1 MKIQK
6 VCGIINF
13 ETGENIYYNNGKTAY
28 YYKNDF
34 VYTTQMGEGYLF
46 EGIKRI
52 NMISGEEENLIDIM
66 NKEDFYEQVRFSKD
80 DQNLVALERSNKR
93 IDIYDLES
101 KELKK
106 TFTCEDG
113 FIDNFDFVN
122 NYLYINIIKRVK
134 SDSYE
139 IENYIIKEKI

>member
-1 MKIQK
+1 
-6 VCGIINF
+6 
-13 ETGENIYYNNGKTAY
+13 
-28 YYKNDF
+28 
-34 VYTTQMGEGYLF
+34 MGEGYLF

-66 NKEDFYEQVRFSKD
+66 DKEDFYEQVCFSKD
-80 DQNLVALERSNKR
+80 DKNLVALERSNNR

-113 FIDNFDFVN
+113 LIDNFDFAN
-122 NYLYINIIKRVK
+122 NYLYISIIKRVE
-134 SDSYE
+134 SDFYDT
-139 IENYIIKEKI
+139 ENYIIRENI

>member
-6 VCGIINF
+6 VFGIINI
-13 ETGENIYYNNGKTAY
+13 ETGENIYYNSGKTAY

-46 EGIKRI
+46 EGVKRI
-52 NMISGEEENLIDIM
+52 NMLSGDEENLIDIM
-66 NKEDFYEQVRFSKD
+66 DKEDFYEQVRFSKED
-80 DQNLVALERSNKR
+80 NNLVALERSNNR
-93 IDIYDLES
+93 IDIYDLET

-106 TFTCEDG
+106 TFICEDE
-113 FIDNFDFVN
+113 FIGSYDFVN
-122 NYLYINIIKRVK
+122 NYLYINTIKRVE

-139 IENYIIKEKI
+139 IENYIIKKKI

>member
-1 MKIQK
+1 MA
-6 VCGIINF
+6 CGIINI
-13 ETGENIYYNNGKTAY
+13 ETGENVYYKNGKTAY
-28 YYKNDF
+28 YYKNNF

-52 NMISGEEENLIDIM
+52 NMLSGEEENLIDIM
-66 NKEDFYEQVRFSKD
+66 DKEDFYEQVRFSKD
-80 DQNLVALERSNKR
+80 DKNLVALERSNNR

-113 FIDNFDFVN
+113 LIDNFDFAN
-122 NYLYINIIKRVK
+122 NYLYISIIKRDE
-134 SDSYE
+134 SDFYDT
-139 IENYIIKEKI
+139 ENYIIREKIY

>member
-1 MKIQK
+1 MA
-6 VCGIINF
+6 CGIINI
-13 ETGENIYYNNGKTAY
+13 ETGENVYYKNGKTAY
-28 YYKNDF
+28 YYKNNF

-52 NMISGEEENLIDIM
+52 NMLSGEEENLIDIM
-66 NKEDFYEQVRFSKD
+66 DKEDFYEQVRFSKD
-80 DQNLVALERSNKR
+80 DKNLVALERSNNR

-113 FIDNFDFVN
+113 LIDNFDFVN
-122 NYLYINIIKRVK
+122 NYLYISIIKRDE
-134 SDSYE
+134 SDFYDT
-139 IENYIIKEKI
+139 ENYIIREKIY

>member
-1 MKIQK
+1 M

-34 VYTTQMGEGYLF
+34 VYTIQMGEGYLI

-52 NMISGEEENLIDIM
+52 NMLSGEEEKLIDIM
-66 NKEDFYEQVRFSKD
+66 DKEDFYEQVRFSKED
-80 DQNLVALERSNKR
+80 NNLVALERSNNR

-113 FIDNFDFVN
+113 FIDNFDFAN
-122 NYLYINIIKRVK
+122 NYLYISIIKRVE
-134 SDSYE
+134 SDFYDT
-139 IENYIIKEKI
+139 ENYIIKEKI